1 MAKRGAGLKR
11 FRGPF
16 VLHMMD
22 LFRSIRRSRQPFA
35 LKVRFPRQD
44 AAGTIFFEKGKLVH
58 AEFRDKTGEEA
69 FSEILT
75 RRDGDYET
83 IRGLAADVV
92 SIERDARDLISECE
106 ARVGEKQESTQPELA
121 ITEEGAEEPSREG
134 KKTTRRAKE
143 EVKPVPKKELEVAE
157 WSPPQPPDRGLQE
170 EAWMKDWGEKTPGFR
185 SAHIVRN
192 DGTKIMEV
200 SAEGAE
206 QELDIDAVDELC
218 RSSARLIGKAD
229 ASELK
234 GLRFE
239 TEEYLCFVSA
249 LGGGYLL
256 VVSLDRTALPL
267 SSIEHRLNQLV
278 GALNDS
284 LERA

>member
-1 MAKRGAGLKR
+1 
-11 FRGPF
+11 
-16 VLHMMD
+16 
-22 LFRSIRRSRQPFA
+22 
-35 LKVRFPRQD
+35 
-44 AAGTIFFEKGKLVH
+44 
-58 AEFRDKTGEEA
+58 
-69 FSEILT
+69 
-75 RRDGDYET
+75 
-83 IRGLAADVV
+83 
-92 SIERDARDLISECE
+92 
-106 ARVGEKQESTQPELA
+106 
-121 ITEEGAEEPSREG
+121 
-134 KKTTRRAKE
+134 
-143 EVKPVPKKELEVAE
+143 
-157 WSPPQPPDRGLQE
+157 
-170 EAWMKDWGEKTPGFR
+170 MKDWGEKTPGFR

-239 TEEYLCFVSA
+239 TEDYLCFVSA